1 MALRIFNTLFLLA
14 FLASAVV
21 QYNDPDALPW
31 VIFYVAASV
40 LCVMAYGNNPVRIV
54 AVLLLGVSLV
64 WIGILLPSLGDV
76 SLAEIFESVSM
87 QTRAVEE
94 AREIGGLA
102 MVAFWA
108 GVLAVARKT

>member
-14 FLASAVV
+14 FLASALL

-31 VIFYVAASV
+31 VIIYLASSMLCVLAYGKNAVRLVAA
-40 LCVMAYGNNPVRIV
+40 
-54 AVLLLGVSLV
+54 LLLAVSLV

-102 MVAFWA
+102 LVALWA
-108 GVLAVARKT
+108 GVLAVVRKT